1 MKKSHH
7 SDCNACLKNIDFPQ
21 DWMVVRLLA
30 ILKANLPE
38 ISARYH
44 VKSLGLFGSYV
55 RNAQKK
61 GSDLDVLVEF
71 GSIPSMFKF
80 LELEEHLSR
89 LLGIKVDLVM
99 RDVLK
104 PAIGQYILAEVVP
117 V

>member
-1 MKKSHH
+1 MVKSHEGH
-7 SDCNACLKNIDFPQ
+7 HNSSSRNIDFPQ
-21 DWMVVRLLA
+21 EWAVVHILA

-38 ISARYH
+38 ISVRYH

-104 PAIGQYILAEVVP
+104 PAIGRHILAEVIP